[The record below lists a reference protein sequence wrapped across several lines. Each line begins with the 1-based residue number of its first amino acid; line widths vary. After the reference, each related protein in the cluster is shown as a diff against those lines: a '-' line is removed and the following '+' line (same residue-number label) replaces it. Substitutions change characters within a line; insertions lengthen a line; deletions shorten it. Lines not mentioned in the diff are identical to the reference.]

1 MVADIQADE
10 RSVGHSEKLEL
21 LQHGQAEWV
30 GRRVKLVQQAI
41 KNNDL
46 GALRDVSALPGGF
59 GTDEMRR
66 LAW

>member
-41 KNNDL
+41 NDNDL